1 VRTAQNASEDQ
12 YLLVDERSGD
22 IFKDDITMEEKI
34 TQNIFEHGATW
45 LRADFHLHTK
55 EDPEFQYSGP
65 ENDFVNLYIDKLK
78 KEDIRLAVTTNHNKF
93 VHLEYKAISKKAR
106 KEEIY
111 ILPGVELSVNDG
123 SNGIHTLIIFDPEQW
138 LENGVDLINQF
149 LASTFSGKVN
159 YENENGRSIH
169 SLVQTIELLNKFE
182 KNYFLI
188 MAHIEQRS
196 GFLEELDGGRIIEF
210 ANNPLFVDAVL
221 GLQKVRTRDKIT
233 NLNTWFNNRTPA
245 FVEGSDAKSIEEI
258 GKGEKNF
265 IKIGAFNFDA
275 VKYALMDFKYRLKNE
290 IPKFTQAYINS
301 ISFTSNK
308 QNIQQICLNPGM
320 NNLIGIR
327 GSGKS
332 SILETLRYALD
343 IGLDDTRPDAKYK
356 IDLVTNFL
364 GSGGKTKLEIIDHQE
379 KIIVSEKI
387 LGDRTNIYENG
398 NLVPHLKI
406 SGNSGILKKP
416 LYFGQKD
423 LSNIKG
429 TSSIESLINQ
439 LIGEKIKDKRQEIEG
454 KNTEVLNILNDI
466 SRQNKSLAQKPDVES
481 KKASLEHNLKVFK
494 EKEID
499 RKLNR
504 QIEFDKDANRFK
516 NLREFEEE
524 VIADLEEFI
533 FNYKDSF
540 KSYGGYHSKENADLI
555 GKAYISFDN
564 FVKLFNQLSNLL
576 SQMRQEHNVLS
587 DTETQFLKRYEDLKD
602 EFSKI
607 KREINL
613 PNIQADDYVKFT
625 KELEN
630 TNFKLTELEKIKDK
644 TVLLQKQLIVSLT
657 QLQKLWNDEF
667 KLINDEIE
675 KINIDQSSIKI
686 VMKFKG
692 DKEKFKEFLKDS
704 VRGTGVREA
713 NIQALADNYSDLIEI
728 YRDLNETAGV
738 TKVSNILSGGA
749 QFSSFKTRFEESL
762 NTFLTYRVPDYFEI
776 LYKDKPLAEHSLGQR
791 ASALIIFLLSL
802 KENDIIII
810 DQPEDDLDN
819 QTIYDDVIKVLRD
832 LKTKTQFIFATHNP
846 NIPVLGDSEQ
856 IISCKCEDSKI
867 SATVGSIDN
876 ITIREH
882 IVTIMEGGD
891 EAFKKRKDIY
901 ELWSH

>member
-1 VRTAQNASEDQ
+1 M
-12 YLLVDERSGD
+12 
-22 IFKDDITMEEKI
+22 IMEEKT
-34 TQNIFEHGATW
+34 TQQIFQHGADW

-55 EDPEFQYSGP
+55 EDKEFQYSGV
-65 ENDFVNLYIDKLK
+65 ENDFINLYVEKLK
-78 KEDIRLAVTTNHNKF
+78 AEDIRVAVITNHNKF
-93 VHLEYKAISKKAR
+93 AHLEYKAISKKAR

-111 ILPGVELSVNDG
+111 VLPGVELSVNDG
-123 SNGIHTLIIFDPEQW
+123 SNGIHTLIVFDPEQW

-149 LASTFSGKVN
+149 LTSTFSGKAN
-159 YENENGRSIH
+159 FENENGMSNH
-169 SLVQTIELLNKFE
+169 SLMQTIELLNKFE
-182 KNYFLI
+182 KNYFLV

-210 ANNPLFVDAVL
+210 ANNPLFTETVL
-221 GLQKVRTRDKIT
+221 GFQKVRTRDKIT

-275 VKYALMDFKYRLKNE
+275 VKYAFMDFKYRIQNE
-290 IPKFTQAYINS
+290 IPQYTQAYIKS
-301 ISFTSNK
+301 ISFTSSR
-308 QNIQQICLNPGM
+308 QDIQRVCLNPAM

-332 SILETLRYALD
+332 SILETIRYALD
-343 IGLDDTRPDAKYK
+343 IPLPQSQDDEDKKYK
-356 IDLVTNFL
+356 NDLITNFL
-364 GSGGKTKLEIIDHQE
+364 GSGGKTKLEIIDHQGNLIIAD
-379 KIIVSEKI
+379 KIF
-387 LGDRTNIYENG
+387 GDRTNIYVNG
-398 NLVPHLKI
+398 SLNPSLKI
-406 SGNSGILKKP
+406 SGILKRKP

-429 TSSIESLINQ
+429 SNSIESLINQ
-439 LIGEKIKDKRQEIEG
+439 LIGEKIKNQRQKIEEQ
-454 KNTEVLNILNDI
+454 NAEVLRILNDI
-466 SRQNKSLAQKPDVES
+466 SRQNKSLAQKPDIEA

-499 RKLNR
+499 KKLNR

-516 NLREFEEE
+516 NVKEFEEE
-524 VIADLEEFI
+524 VITNLEELI
-533 FNYKDSF
+533 SNYKDSF
-540 KSYGGYHSKENADLI
+540 KSYVGYQSKENADLI
-555 GKAYISFDN
+555 GKAYTSFDK
-564 FVKLFNQLSNLL
+564 FFKLFSQLTNLL
-576 SQMRQEHNVLS
+576 SQMKQEHNALS

-630 TNFKLTELEKIKDK
+630 TDFKLAELEKIKEK
-644 TVLLQKQLIVSLT
+644 AVLFQKQLIVSLT

-667 KLINDEIE
+667 NLINDEIE

-692 DKEKFKEFLKDS
+692 DKENFKEFVKDN
-704 VRGTGVREA
+704 VRGTGVREM
-713 NIQALADNYSDLIEI
+713 NIQALAENYSDMIEI
-728 YRDLNETAGV
+728 YRDLNETAGL
-738 TKVSNILSGGA
+738 TKVSNILSGGV
-749 QFSSFKTRFEESL
+749 QFSSFKTRFEENL

-776 LYKDKPLAEHSLGQR
+776 LYKGKPLAEHSLGQR
-791 ASALIIFLLSL
+791 SSALIIFLLSL
-802 KENDIIII
+802 KENDIIMI

-856 IISCKCEDSKI
+856 IISCNYQDNTF
-867 SATVGSIDN
+867 SAIVGTIDN
-876 ITIREH
+876 ITIRDH
-882 IVTIMEGGD
+882 IVQIMEGGD

-901 ELWSH
+901 ELWTHSK